1 MIEYGK
7 FYKKHDLDV
16 AFWNFYLPLED
27 IMIYWSKSYGQ
38 FEITDEHKL
47 ELLQKSSLQ
56 ELPLNDLRKSKIL
69 GTVFSEEFEDKI
81 KKY

>member
-1 MIEYGK
+1 
-7 FYKKHDLDV
+7 
-16 AFWNFYLPLED
+16 
-27 IMIYWSKSYGQ
+27 
-38 FEITDEHKL
+38 
-47 ELLQKSSLQ
+47 LQ